1 MIAEGL
7 LCATGDWSASSWINV
22 LMLRDYN
29 TRVVVVGA
37 TLLGLGAGV
46 VGSFTLMRKRAL
58 VGDALSHATLPGIAI
73 AFLLA
78 TALGLDGKSL
88 PLLLL
93 GAAVTGS
100 LGVATI
106 QLIRSTT
113 RLKEDTALGLVLSV
127 FFGAGVALLGIV
139 QNSPTGNAAGLESFI
154 YGKTASM
161 LASDAML
168 IAIASV
174 SCIIVSW
181 AVFKEMALL
190 CFDAG
195 FASSSGYPVGWLDL
209 LLMAMVVVITIIG
222 LQAVGLVLMI
232 ALLVIP
238 PAAARFWTED
248 LRTMTRLAAAFGAI
262 SCYLG
267 AVLSAVY
274 PKLPSGAT
282 IVLVAAALFLLS
294 ALAGWKRGVAIRA
307 IRRRRFLRR
316 ISMEHLL
323 RSAYEI
329 TESREDHTA
338 PIKRLLAKRSW
349 TSKEL
354 RRLIERAKSKEYVRR
369 ENGDAIRLTN
379 RGQLKA
385 EWLTRQHR
393 LWELYLITH
402 ADVAPSR
409 VDRGADDIEH
419 VLEPETIHQLEKL
432 LRNEDRIAPPE
443 SPHAIEEA
451 TS

>member
-1 MIAEGL
+1 MIGEGL
-7 LCATGDWSASSWINV
+7 LLAASGWGEV
-22 LMLRDYN
+22 LLLRDYN

-58 VGDALSHATLPGIAI
+58 LGDALSHATLPGIAI

-78 TALGLDGKSL
+78 TSLGFDGKSL
-88 PLLLL
+88 PLLLA

-106 QLIRSTT
+106 QLIRKTT

-127 FFGAGVALLGIV
+127 FFGAGVALLGV
-139 QNSPTGNAAGLESFI
+139 AQNSGGNAAGLESFI
-154 YGKTASM
+154 YGKTSAM
-161 LASDAML
+161 LASDAAL
-168 IAIASV
+168 IGTTSAI
-174 SCIIVSW
+174 CIALSLAI
-181 AVFKEMALL
+181 FKEMSLL

-195 FASSSGYPVGWLDL
+195 FASSRGYPVGWLDL
-209 LLMAMVVVITIIG
+209 ILMAMVVVITIIG

-248 LRTMTRLAAAFGAI
+248 LRTMTRIAAGLGAI

-282 IVLVAAALFLLS
+282 IVLTAAAFFLIS
-294 ALAGWKRGVAIRA
+294 ALFGSKRGVAIRA
-307 IRRRRFLRR
+307 LRRQKFLRR

-323 RSAYEI
+323 RSVYEV
-329 TESREDHTA
+329 TESREDETA
-338 PIKRLLAKRSW
+338 PIHRLLAMRSW
-349 TSKEL
+349 SLPEL
-354 RRLIERAKSKEYVRR
+354 RKLIERAKQKEYIRR
-369 ENGDAIRLTN
+369 QNGESIRLTS
-379 RGQLKA
+379 RGELKA

-419 VLEPETIHQLEKL
+419 VLEPETINQLENL
-432 LRNEDRIAPPE
+432 LQEEDRPAPPA
-443 SPHAIEEA
+443 SPHQIEEVPQ
-451 TS
+451 